1 MEVQETRIP
10 EKEEEKKNEQKLE
23 EQKIIRTIF
32 KVNKNLG
39 DPYFR
44 KTKVDSCSHILVSN
58 GKTLAVSFGIK
69 NRRGR
74 NLNHFKSVPGKLS
87 VNKSTYMQDY
97 HPYPNMHAG
106 MGKKP
111 LMPYSPDCFR
121 SRLPINGI
129 VNGAANNRSYLQL
142 GDKALISNKDYNS
155 TYRIAFKWPRIVP
168 ISNSGI
174 CADMAKA
181 AHVRMNSIG

>member
-23 EQKIIRTIF
+23 EKKIIKTIF
-32 KVNKNLG
+32 KVNKSLG

-74 NLNHFKSVPGKLS
+74 NLNQYQ
-87 VNKSTYMQDY
+87 VNYQLINQHICKIITLIQICMQEWEK
-97 HPYPNMHAG
+97 N
-106 MGKKP
+106 
-111 LMPYSPDCFR
+111 L
-121 SRLPINGI
+121 
-129 VNGAANNRSYLQL
+129 
-142 GDKALISNKDYNS
+142 
-155 TYRIAFKWPRIVP
+155 
-168 ISNSGI
+168 
-174 CADMAKA
+174 
-181 AHVRMNSIG
+181 

>member
-1 MEVQETRIP
+1 MQQPEMVFSDPEPEVP
-10 EKEEEKKNEQKLE
+10 EQPEEIKIKK
-23 EQKIIRTIF
+23 TIF
-32 KVNKNLG
+32 KTRKDLG

-44 KTKVDSCSHILVSN
+44 KTRVDSCSHVLVSN
-58 GKTLAVSFGIK
+58 GQTLAVSFGIK

-74 NLNHFKSVPGKLS
+74 NLNHFKTVPGKLS
-87 VNKSTYMQDY
+87 VNKSTYMNDF

-129 VNGAANNRSYLQL
+129 VNGAANNRSYLEL
-142 GDKALISNKDYNS
+142 GDRGIISKKDYNS
-155 TYRIAFKWPRIVP
+155 TYRVAFRWPRIVP

-181 AHVRMNSIG
+181 AHMRMNSVS